1 MLTRLL
7 LPKMFKRTKSAIIN
21 LASASSVNIFL
32 GSANYI
38 GGKTFDDFMS
48 RSLAYE
54 YGKNIDFLAVRPFL
68 VSTPMTRN
76 MSNIMLISPRSCA
89 KASLGELGYV

>member
-1 MLTRLL
+1 MTHTL
-7 LPKMFKRTKSAIIN
+7 LPRMLRRSKSAIIN
-21 LASASSVNIFL
+21 LASSASINVFL
-32 GSANYI
+32 GMANYI

-54 YGKNIDFLAVRPFL
+54 YRNKVDFLSVRPFL

-76 MSNIMLISPRSCA
+76 LNTILFISPNSCA
-89 KASLGELGYV
+89 KACLGELGYT